1 VVTIFRE
8 LRAGATEDGS
18 ARLKTPSGTL
28 SPAEAISVVTS
39 SLTLAAHFGDG
50 RLGAADVAAGLVGA
64 VIQDPVRDTIAF
76 KEYLETVMRE
86 RDGWRDLYRA
96 TRDLL

>member
-8 LRAGATEDGS
+8 LRAGATEDGTS
-18 ARLKTPSGTL
+18 KLKMPGGTL

-39 SLTLAAHFGDG
+39 GLTLAAHFGNG
-50 RLGAADVAAGLVGA
+50 RLAPGDVAAGLIGA
-64 VIQDPVRDTIAF
+64 IVQDPVRDTIAF
-76 KEYLETVMRE
+76 KEYVETIMRE

-96 TRDLL
+96 TRALL

>member
-1 VVTIFRE
+1 VV
-8 LRAGATEDGS
+8 
-18 ARLKTPSGTL
+18 
-28 SPAEAISVVTS
+28 
-39 SLTLAAHFGDG
+39 
-50 RLGAADVAAGLVGA
+50 
-64 VIQDPVRDTIAF
+64 QDPVRDTVAF